1 MGKQDSKVRRRM
13 QIAFNAEGIS
23 RNGLNFLKTSSFP
36 SGSGPLLFLPFL
48 SDRQLQE
55 LEREEISGIDLC
67 GNGVVIVPYLF
78 AVFRSG
84 AKNRFPSSAPIKN
97 IYRRKSSMVGRVF
110 LIRSTYESVQ
120 EIFVEINR
128 RNMFMRRWDSKP
140 MSFSTVSKSFYKMDL
155 FHNF

>member
-1 MGKQDSKVRRRM
+1 M